1 MTVLQEL
8 FFGMGIAHDVLIISL
23 TVALGYACGKIK
35 IGGVSLGI
43 TCILFAGIVFSHFGM
58 LLDPTVLIFIR
69 EFGLILF
76 IYAVGMQVGPNFF
89 ASFKRGGLKLNLL
102 AVFLVLSGVIVT
114 IILHYITREPIGTMV
129 GVMSGA
135 VTNTP
140 GLGAAQQAY
149 LDITGTSLTDM
160 ALSFAITYPIGV
172 LATIFGFVILKRLF
186 RINPVEENRVLRS
199 NFLEAATIKQLS
211 FIADNPKLHGH
222 KVGELQDAAGHR
234 FKIAGIYRKNGD
246 LVFAS
251 RKSEIY
257 EGDKLLIEALNKDIP
272 AIRDYI
278 DTKLIAD
285 ASTWSI
291 YENTFSSSPIIVSD
305 YKLNGKK
312 LIDLKPERRFDV
324 NITHIKRDDVELITH
339 DNFALQMGDTL
350 IVKGS
355 PEAIQQTAAI
365 FGNDVNHLNEPNLV
379 HIFLG
384 IAIGVIVGSIPL
396 LIPGIPQPVK
406 LGLAGGPLVISIL
419 LGSFGTKLKLI
430 TYSTKSANLILREI
444 GIALFLACIGLDA
457 GNAFVDTIVYNG
469 GLIWLVYAA
478 IITIVPVVIIGAW
491 ARRVM
496 KLNYYTIMGV
506 ISGASTNPP
515 ALAYANSA
523 IKNRA
528 PSMGYATVYPLA
540 MFLRVFAAQLLIIFM
555 V

>member
-8 FFGMGIAHDVLIISL
+8 FLGTGIAHDVLIISF
-23 TVALGYACGKIK
+23 TVALGFALGKIK

-58 LLDPTVLIFIR
+58 LLDSTVLIFVR

-102 AVFLVLSGVIVT
+102 AVFLVMTGVSVT
-114 IILHYITREPIGTMV
+114 IILHFITSVPIGTMV

-160 ALSFAITYPIGV
+160 ALSFAITYPVGV
-172 LATIFGFVILKRLF
+172 LATIFGFVIIKRIF
-186 RINPVEENRVLRS
+186 RIDPLEENRVLRS
-199 NFLEAATIKQLS
+199 NFMEAATIKKLS
-211 FIADNPKLHGH
+211 FIADNPKLYGH
-222 KVGELQDAAGHR
+222 KVGDLQDNAGHR
-234 FKIAGIYRKNGD
+234 FKIAGIHRKNGD

-251 RKSEIY
+251 RNSEIY
-257 EGDKLLIEALNKDIP
+257 EGDKLLAEALNKDIP
-272 AIRDYI
+272 VIKDYLG
-278 DTKLIAD
+278 TKLIAD
-285 ASTWSI
+285 ASTWAI
-291 YENTFSSSPIIVSD
+291 YENTFSSSPIIMSD

-312 LIDLKPERRFDV
+312 LIDIKPERRFDV

-339 DNFALQMGDTL
+339 DDFALQVGDTL

-355 PEAIQQTAAI
+355 PEALQQTAEL
-365 FGNDVNHLNEPNLV
+365 FGNDASHLNEPNLI

-406 LGLAGGPLVISIL
+406 LGLAGGPLVVSIL
-419 LGSFGTKLKLI
+419 LGSFGARLKLI

-457 GNAFVDTIVYNG
+457 GNAFVDTIVFNG
-469 GLIWLVYAA
+469 GFIWIIYAA
-478 IITIVPVVIIGAW
+478 VIAAVPVVIIGAF
-491 ARRVM
+491 ARRIM

-540 MFLRVFAAQLLIIFM
+540 MFLRVFAAQLLIVFM

>member
-1 MTVLQEL
+1 MIVLQEL
-8 FFGMGIAHDVLIISL
+8 FFGTSMAHNILLLSL
-23 TVALGYACGKIK
+23 TVALGFACGKIK
-35 IGGVSLGI
+35 IGGISLGI
-43 TCILFAGIVFSHFGM
+43 TCILFTGLVFSHFGM
-58 LLDPTVLIFIR
+58 LLEPKVLIFVR

-102 AVFLVLSGVIVT
+102 AVFLVLFGVIVT
-114 IILHYITREPIGTMV
+114 IMLYYLTRVPMGTMV
-129 GVMSGA
+129 GIMSGA

-149 LDITGTSLTDM
+149 FDITGTTLGDM
-160 ALSFAITYPIGV
+160 ALSFAITYPVGA
-172 LATIFGFVILKRLF
+172 LTTILGFVVIKHLF
-186 RINPVEENRVLRS
+186 RIDPVEENRVLRS

-211 FIADNPKLHGH
+211 FMADNPGLYDI
-222 KVGELQDAAGHR
+222 KVGELQDASGHR
-234 FKIAGIYRKNGD
+234 FKIAGIYHKNGD
-246 LVFAS
+246 LALAS
-251 RKSEIY
+251 RNSKIQA
-257 EGDKLLIEALNKDIP
+257 GDKLLVEALNKDIP
-272 AIRDYI
+272 AIKDFI
-278 DTKLIAD
+278 NTKIIAD
-285 ASTWSI
+285 ASTWAI
-291 YENTFSSSPIIVSD
+291 YENTFSSSAIIVSD

-324 NITHIKRDDVELITH
+324 NISHIKRDDVELITH
-339 DNFALQMGDTL
+339 DNFTLQMGDII
-350 IVKGS
+350 IVKGT
-355 PEAIQQTAAI
+355 PEGIQQTAAI
-365 FGNDVNHLNEPNLV
+365 FGNNLNHLNEPNLV

-406 LGLAGGPLVISIL
+406 LGLAGGPLVIAIL
-419 LGSFGTKLKLI
+419 IGSFGTRLKLV
-430 TYSTKSANLILREI
+430 TYSTKSANLFLRET
-444 GIALFLACIGLDA
+444 GIALFLACIGLGA
-457 GNAFVDTIVYNG
+457 GNAFVSTVIFNG
-469 GLIWLVYAA
+469 GYIWIIYAA
-478 IITIVPVVIIGAW
+478 IITIIPVIIIGSW

-496 KLNYYTIMGV
+496 KMNYYTIMGV

-540 MFLRVFAAQLLIIFM
+540 MFLRVFAAQLLILFM

>member
-1 MTVLQEL
+1 MTVLHEL
-8 FFGMGIAHDVLIISL
+8 FFGAGIAHDVLIISL
-23 TVALGYACGKIK
+23 TVALGFALGKIK
-35 IGGVSLGI
+35 IAGVSLGI
-43 TCILFAGIVFSHFGM
+43 TCILFAGIIFSHFGM
-58 LLDPTVLIFIR
+58 LLDPTVLIFVR
-69 EFGLILF
+69 EFALILF

-102 AVFLVLSGVIVT
+102 AIFLVLSGVIVT
-114 IILHYITREPIGTMV
+114 IILQIITGVPMATMV

-149 LDITGTSLTDM
+149 FDITGTSFADM
-160 ALSFAITYPIGV
+160 ATSFAITYPVGV
-172 LATIFGFVILKRLF
+172 LATILGFIIVKRLF
-186 RINPVEENRVLRS
+186 RIDPVEENRVLRS
-199 NFLEAATIKQLS
+199 NFLEAASIKQLS
-211 FIADNPKLHGH
+211 FIADDPKLYNL
-222 KVGELQDAAGHR
+222 KVGELQEKINHK
-234 FKIAGIYRKNGD
+234 FKIAGIYRKNGE

-251 RKSEIY
+251 RKSDIF
-257 EGDKLLIEALNKDIP
+257 EGDKLLVEALNKDIP
-272 AIRDYI
+272 AIKDFVGGRIITDN
-278 DTKLIAD
+278 
-285 ASTWSI
+285 STWAM
-291 YENTFSSSPIIVSD
+291 YDNTFVSTPIIVSD
-305 YKLNGKK
+305 FKLNGKK
-312 LIDLKPERRFDV
+312 LIDVKPERRFDV
-324 NITHIKRDDVELITH
+324 NITHIKRDDVDLITH
-339 DNFALQMGDTL
+339 DNFALEVGDVL

-355 PEAIQQTAAI
+355 PEKIEKMTEI
-365 FGNDVNHLNEPNLV
+365 FGNNINHLNEPNLI

-384 IAIGVIVGSIPL
+384 IALGVIAGSIPL

-406 LGLAGGPLVISIL
+406 LGLAGGPLIVSIL

-457 GNAFVDTIVYNG
+457 GHAFVNTIIKG
-469 GLIWLVYAA
+469 GYIWIIYAA
-478 IITIVPVVIIGAW
+478 FITVIPVVIIGAW
-491 ARRVM
+491 ARKIMR
-496 KLNYYTIMGV
+496 LNFYTIMGV

-523 IKNRA
+523 IKNKA